1 MQLTDTA
8 CLYFDTMFLMGVQ
21 RLGKAQEFGRLV
33 AEHINELVASHGG
46 DVSGRWLAENIGR
59 SATYWYN
66 RQILETPF
74 NVNDV
79 QAIAEHFK
87 LSALQLIENAVDETP
102 TAIVSTLHK
111 NRDVILEERLVAT
124 TDNDDGGEIDGDHS
138 DH

>member
-1 MQLTDTA
+1 
-8 CLYFDTMFLMGVQ
+8 MFLMGIQ
-21 RLGKAQEFGRLV
+21 RLGKAQEFGRQV
-33 AEHINELVASHGG
+33 AEHINELVTARGG
-46 DVSGRWLAENIGR
+46 DVSGRWLADNIGR
-59 SATYWYN
+59 SPTYWYN

-87 LSALQLIENAVDETP
+87 VSALQLIENAVNQTP